1 MRKLKQVVLSPLTV
15 WSEANADPNLM
26 LRIELVDLHIQENHN
41 KLGYILQSL
50 QEFPNT
56 TLSTNLDGTSYVN
69 THIKGTKNKGRLFTF
84 PEPNPICIFYNS
96 ANKHLQNSY
105 NLNNKFFSGK
115 QHYDFNKHYENFV
128 EYFQETSEGVILLST
143 TIEGFINQLIP
154 EEFLLDINGKQL
166 TKAEIEWLDI
176 KSKLRD
182 LIPILTGIDFYRTN
196 KIAYECISNIIS
208 LRNDLVHLKRILK
221 TNNTSYQLLFKR
233 LLDFEHLKCS
243 DSVFTFIN
251 TVKPNYFT
259 EV

>member
-1 MRKLKQVVLSPLTV
+1 MKKLKQIVLKPLTDLDNLELNV
-15 WSEANADPNLM
+15 SSMIQYDLPDLESEKIAQ
-26 LRIELVDLHIQENHN
+26 IIKELNNNFPDAI
-41 KLGYILQSL
+41 LG
-50 QEFPNT
+50 
-56 TLSTNLDGTSYVN
+56 TNVGDKSYVN
-69 THIKGTKNKGRLFTF
+69 THIKGAQNKNRIFSF
-84 PEPNPICIFYNS
+84 PEPNPICIYYNS
-96 ANKHLQNSY
+96 ANNHLQFSY
-105 NLNNKFFSGK
+105 DLKNKLFSGK

-182 LIPILTGIDFYRTN
+182 LIPTLTGIDFYRTN
-196 KIAYECISNIIS
+196 KITYECISNIIS

-251 TVKPNYFT
+251 TLKPNYFT